1 MRIAAPLTLAA
12 AALLA
17 GCQFNAVIS
26 QGNAA
31 LDAEA
36 IANYRDLV
44 EGRNEAVLG
53 RMSAANNP
61 AQVQA
66 QLPMLKTMAG
76 DCLSASPAVTGTR
89 SMVSNT
95 GMTYGVTHVYTCPDR
110 TVQVT
115 STFIKEGSS
124 WKLQGF
130 NVNANMAAPPTEGP
144 TAQPSAP
151 TRQATEGT
159 AT

>member
-1 MRIAAPLTLAA
+1 MRIAAPLILAA

-17 GCQFNAVIS
+17 GCQFNAVTS

-53 RMSAANNP
+53 RMSTANNP

-76 DCLSASPAVTGTR
+76 DCLSASPAVAGTR

-95 GMTYGVTHVYTCPDR
+95 GRTYGVTHVYTCPDR

-115 STFIKEGSS
+115 STFIKEGPS

-130 NVNANMAAPPTEGP
+130 NVNANMAAPPMEGP